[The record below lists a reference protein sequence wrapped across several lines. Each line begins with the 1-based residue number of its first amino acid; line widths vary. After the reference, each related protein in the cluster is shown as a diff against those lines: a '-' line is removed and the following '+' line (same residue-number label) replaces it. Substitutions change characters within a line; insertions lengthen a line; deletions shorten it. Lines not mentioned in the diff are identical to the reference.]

1 MFGKNGR
8 WLWCA
13 ATVLC
18 IVIALAPAAAAEGP
32 GGTGPDDAMTAT
44 GEWKTLGV
52 GGEHWYAFQVP
63 GADADGDES
72 KVTIELQAAPVGSV
86 GFSVWNLEGLHQ
98 KAAAGP
104 DETVEAIGHGSAE
117 PLDELGFVDKLVW
130 SGSFVSPGPYY
141 VCVDQVGHSAAGYAL
156 RIGGDAVAVPVKAPQ
171 PKAVA
176 QPVARAVAPK
186 GKAGTGPND
195 AFTATGEWK
204 TLAPGQGHWYVFNT
218 TGADVDGNAPQ
229 ITVELEA
236 TPPGSADFCV
246 WTPEGLRVWGT
257 GATDEYTL
265 PVGRSSALD
274 LEGGS
279 IIQKS
284 VWSGDPHVGGPYYV
298 CVRQTGAEPTNY
310 SLRISNQ

>member
-1 MFGKNGR
+1 MFGKNAR

-18 IVIALAPAAAAEGP
+18 IVIALAPVAAAEGP
-32 GGTGPDDAMTAT
+32 GGMGPDDAMTAT
-44 GEWKTLGV
+44 GEWKTLTV

-63 GADADGDES
+63 GADKDDNES

-98 KAAAGP
+98 KAEAGP
-104 DETVEAIGHGSAE
+104 NDKVEAIGRGSAKA
-117 PLDELGFVDKLVW
+117 LDDLGFVDKLVW

-141 VCVDQVGHSAAGYAL
+141 VRVGQTGSNAGGYAL
-156 RIGGDAVAVPVKAPQ
+156 RIGGDAIAVPIKVAQPQ
-171 PKAVA
+171 AAA
-176 QPVARAVAPK
+176 QPVARAVAPPE
-186 GKAGTGPND
+186 KAGSGPND
-195 AFTATGEWK
+195 AFKATGEWK
-204 TLAPGQGHWYVFNT
+204 ALAPGQGHWYVFNT
-218 TGADVDGNAPQ
+218 TGADKDGTAPQ

-236 TPPGSADFCV
+236 TPPGSANFCV
-246 WTPEGLRVWGT
+246 WTPEGLRVWST
-257 GATDEYTL
+257 GAKDEYTL
-265 PVGRSSALD
+265 PVGRSSSLD

-279 IIQKS
+279 VIQKS

>member
-1 MFGKNGR
+1 MFGKNVK

-18 IVIALAPAAAAEGP
+18 ILMALAPVAAAEGP

-44 GEWKTLGV
+44 GDWKTLGV

-63 GADADGDES
+63 GADKDGNES
-72 KVTIELQAAPVGSV
+72 KVTIEVQAAPVGSV
-86 GFSVWNLEGLHQ
+86 RFHVWDQEGLR
-98 KAAAGP
+98 KWAAADP
-104 DETVEAIGHGSAE
+104 DYHDAAFGHGSAK
-117 PLDELGFVDKLVW
+117 PLDDLGFVDKLEW
-130 SGSFVSPGPYY
+130 AGNLTLPGPYY
-141 VCVDQVGHSAAGYAL
+141 VCVDQAGMTPAGYAIK
-156 RIGGDAVAVPVKAPQ
+156 IGGDAVAMPVKAPQ

-176 QPVARAVAPK
+176 QPVARAVVPE

-204 TLAPGQGHWYVFNT
+204 TLAPGQGHWYAFNT
-218 TGADVDGNAPQ
+218 TGADADDNAPQ
-229 ITVELEA
+229 ITVELES
-236 TPPGSADFCV
+236 TPPGSANFCV
-246 WTPEGLRVWGT
+246 WTPEGLRVWST

-279 IIQKS
+279 VIQKS

-298 CVRQTGAEPTNY
+298 CVRQTGNEPTNY
-310 SLRISNQ
+310 SLKISNQ